1 MIWQIIILWSNG
13 GVVGIFVE
21 LSSESRPEMTNI
33 SFISQGTNMSQQEF
47 PIEIFDILDVDYQ
60 MLINSGENENSY

>member
-1 MIWQIIILWSNG
+1 LIWQIIILWSHG

-47 PIEIFDILDVDYQ
+47 PIEIFNILDVEYQ
-60 MLINSGENENSY
+60 MLINSGENENSN

>member
-1 MIWQIIILWSNG
+1 MIWQIIILWSHG

-47 PIEIFDILDVDYQ
+47 PIEIFNILDVEYQ
-60 MLINSGENENSY
+60 MLINSGENENSN

>member
-1 MIWQIIILWSNG
+1 M
-13 GVVGIFVE
+13 E

-47 PIEIFDILDVDYQ
+47 PIEIFNILDVEYQ
-60 MLINSGENENSY
+60 MLINSGENENSN